1 MWVWNKLLAL
11 LELGPDKMPEE
22 NLKQWLTIIWEPAHN
37 MNLADG
43 DVRNI
48 FEWLV
53 SLTTVGDVTSNLGIG
68 KGLEQCSEH
77 AEI

>member
-1 MWVWNKLLAL
+1 MGVWNKLLAL

-37 MNLADG
+37 INLADG
-43 DVRNI
+43 DVRDMDI

-53 SLTTVGDVTSNLGIG
+53 SLTSAVGDVTSNSP
-68 KGLEQCSEH
+68 GL
-77 AEI
+77 